1 MRNLK
6 VTVNGVEYDV
16 QVEEVSS
23 NNNETSI
30 NQNQVSINK
39 TEPTKQAESEP
50 TLQKNNNEQQV
61 SSDSEKISAPMPGTI
76 INVLVTEGQKV
87 SEGDV
92 LLILEAMKMENEIA
106 SPIDGVIEKIN
117 VTKGQS
123 VETGENLIY
132 IK

>member
-30 NQNQVSINK
+30 NQNQVSIDK
-39 TEPTKQAESEP
+39 AEPTKQAESEP
-50 TLQKNNNEQQV
+50 ILQENNNEQQV

>member
-30 NQNQVSINK
+30 NQNQVSIDNA
-39 TEPTKQAESEP
+39 EPTKQAESET
-50 TLQKNNNEQQV
+50 TLQKNNNEQQF

>member
-30 NQNQVSINK
+30 NQNQVFINK
-39 TEPTKQAESEP
+39 AEPTKQAESEP
-50 TLQKNNNEQQV
+50 ILQKKNNEQKV